1 MPVTL
6 LTLFDFIGTVAFA
19 ISGALVGIHKKMD
32 IFGVNVLAVTTA
44 CGGGMIRDLIIGC
57 IPPKMFQN
65 PVFVLVAVVVA
76 NIVFLLCYL
85 HRHMPKK
92 LARFYD
98 AMLFWFDSVG
108 LAAFTVDG
116 VMAGVRAGHGSNA
129 FLICFLGFMTA
140 VGGGALRD
148 VMANQMPDI
157 FRKHIYA
164 VAAIA
169 GAVLMTVLLR
179 CLGSESTAMIAG
191 GSAWL
196 SFSSHGGMDF
206 SPEKARNGSAR
217 RKNVQANETRMIS
230 KNRPVLIVR
239 PPAVLRRRE
248 WPT

>member
-44 CGGGMIRDLIIGC
+44 CGGGLMRDLIIGC
-57 IPPKMFQN
+57 TPPMMFRN

-76 NIVFLLCYL
+76 NVVFLLCFL

-98 AMLFWFDSVG
+98 AMLFWFDSLG

-116 VMAGVRAGHGSNA
+116 VMAGVRAGHGENT

-148 VMANQMPDI
+148 VMASQMPDI

-169 GAVLMTVLLR
+169 GAILMSALLHFV
-179 CLGSESTAMIAG
+179 GSESVAMIAG
-191 GSAWL
+191 FL
-196 SFSSHGGMDF
+196 L
-206 SPEKARNGSAR
+206 
-217 RKNVQANETRMIS
+217 
-230 KNRPVLIVR
+230 VL
-239 PPAVLRRRE
+239 VLRKLAAHFRWNLPKVSE
-248 WPT
+248 ET

>member
-19 ISGALVGIHKKMD
+19 ISGALVAIHKKMD
-32 IFGVNVLAVTTA
+32 IFGVNVLAVTTG
-44 CGGGMIRDLIIGC
+44 CGGGLMRDLIIGC
-57 IPPKMFQN
+57 TPPMMFRN
-65 PVFVLVAVVVA
+65 PIFVLVAVIVA
-76 NIVFLLCYL
+76 NVVFLLCYL

-98 AMLFWFDSVG
+98 AMLFWFDSLG

-116 VMAGVRAGHGSNA
+116 VMAGVRAGQGENT

-148 VMANQMPDI
+148 VMASQMPDI

-169 GAVLMTVLLR
+169 GAILMSALLHFV
-179 CLGSESTAMIAG
+179 GSESVAMIAG
-191 GSAWL
+191 FL
-196 SFSSHGGMDF
+196 L
-206 SPEKARNGSAR
+206 
-217 RKNVQANETRMIS
+217 
-230 KNRPVLIVR
+230 VLI
-239 PPAVLRRRE
+239 LRKLAAHFRWNLPKVSE
-248 WPT
+248 ET